1 MVIESN
7 QTVYNHLHSLES
19 LQTIS
24 QIFRFALNFYQR
36 AHELLEKYKSDG
48 ISQNYSNKLN

>member
-36 AHELLEKYKSDG
+36 AYELLEKYKSDG